1 MTILKAEVFQHK
13 LFHKLYITSVTCVAR
28 MRIKEMAPSERPR
41 EKFMLHG
48 PEKLSD
54 PELLAIMIRTG
65 RGKDSAIDISNRML
79 SLHPLDRLAELSHQE
94 LQEIPGIGPA
104 KALEIKAS
112 FELAKRAKRKGG
124 ATIRSARD
132 VYELYKWLEDEPK
145 EHFVVI
151 LLDSKNRVI
160 YEENVSIGTLDST
173 LVHPREV
180 FRPAVRN
187 PCAKMILLHNHPS
200 GDPSPSKEDL
210 EVTERMMQAGRV
222 LDIPVLDH
230 VIIGKTYWSYSND
243 S

>member
-1 MTILKAEVFQHK
+1 
-13 LFHKLYITSVTCVAR
+13 
-28 MRIKEMAPSERPR
+28 
-41 EKFMLHG
+41 
-48 PEKLSD
+48 
-54 PELLAIMIRTG
+54 
-65 RGKDSAIDISNRML
+65 
-79 SLHPLDRLAELSHQE
+79 
-94 LQEIPGIGPA
+94 
-104 KALEIKAS
+104 
-112 FELAKRAKRKGG
+112 
-124 ATIRSARD
+124 
-132 VYELYKWLEDEPK
+132 LYKWLEDEPK